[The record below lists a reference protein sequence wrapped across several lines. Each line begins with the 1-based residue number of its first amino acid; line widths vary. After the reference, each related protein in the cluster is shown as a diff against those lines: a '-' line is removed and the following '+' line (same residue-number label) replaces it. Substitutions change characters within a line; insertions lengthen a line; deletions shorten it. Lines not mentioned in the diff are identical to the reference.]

1 MKASTQSK
9 TKTNG
14 GRRHFT
20 YRGEDRTAEDVSRAS
35 KTSGGTFDQYLTQGV
50 NFFKPREGENNIR
63 IMPLSWEDTK
73 KWGKDWAILIYVHHS
88 IGADNSAYLC
98 LEKMKGEACP
108 ICEARADAETEDE
121 QRALRPNKRA
131 LVWLIDR
138 DNEKAGPHVW
148 SMPLQLYRDL
158 QTRSI
163 DKKTG
168 TVILIDHPDEGY
180 DISFVKEGTG
190 LHTKYTAVEV
200 ARDGSALS
208 ENEKKQTRWLDLIAE
223 QPLPEIL
230 NYYDADYITKVL
242 EGKSSKRD
250 DDEDEDDDDK
260 PARKRVKSENRRNK
274 GKADDDEDA
283 DEAEETE
290 DEDEDEADEKA
301 IRRNKRSVARDED
314 EDDEAEE
321 ESSDDDSSDE
331 DEDEEDVK
339 PARRRA
345 SKVVD
350 DDDEEEEADEDG
362 DDDDD
367 DDDEPKAKKGKGKS
381 SKRAAADDDDEE
393 EEADEDEDDED
404 EDEKPKGKAGTASAR
419 ARAKLEAMK
428 KKRGKK

>member
-1 MKASTQSK
+1 MMKASTQSK

-108 ICEARADAETEDE
+108 ICEARADAETEEE

-260 PARKRVKSENRRNK
+260 PARKRVKLENRRNK
-274 GKADDDEDA
+274 GKADDDD

-314 EDDEAEE
+314 DDDGEAEE
-321 ESSDDDSSDE
+321 ESEDSD
-331 DEDEEDVK
+331 DEDEEDAK
-339 PARRRA
+339 PTRRRT

-350 DDDEEEEADEDG
+350 DDDGDEETEES
-362 DDDDD
+362 DDD
-367 DDDEPKAKKGKGKS
+367 DDDEPKAKKGKGKP
-381 SKRAAADDDDEE
+381 SKRRAVAADDDDDDGDD
-393 EEADEDEDDED
+393 EEADDDSDDED
-404 EDEKPKGKAGTASAR
+404 EEDSPPKSKAGSASAR
-419 ARAKLEAMK
+419 ARAKLEALK
-428 KKRGKK
+428 KKRRK